1 MLHELE
7 IKDILLIKRL
17 SLEFSSGLNAFTG
30 ETGTGK
36 SILLDCLG
44 FALGARGQA
53 SMVRDGMERGEVVA
67 VFSTNNSSKVNL
79 ILDEADIPKS
89 DELIIR
95 RVNFSDGRKA
105 AWVNDKRVSSEFL
118 RYLGQNLIEFH
129 GQHDERGLLD
139 AKGHLHLLDQF
150 AKTGPAL
157 SLVKKAFLN
166 FKENQ
171 KALEAFT
178 KKNQELADEED
189 FIRHNLK
196 EISDLG
202 TYPGEETELD
212 TKRRLMQNSQS
223 IRENITEASSLVD
236 SGGAE
241 GQLSSA
247 IKCLEKVAKN
257 VENVLDEP
265 IEALGRAQ
273 FELQEAQSG
282 IFDVLSNLSF
292 NPDELEIL
300 EDRLFTIRG
309 IARKYK
315 LTVDQLPELEQ
326 KLKEKLTFLENGTKN
341 IEGLKINY
349 DESFKEFDH
358 LSKRLSREREKAAA
372 ILDKMVEK
380 ELKPLKME
388 RARFKTEIKHVGPS
402 ELGQDSVTFTIST
415 NAGGKFGAL
424 LKMASG
430 GELSRF
436 LLALKVCLANDQNG
450 VSMVFDEIDR
460 GVGGATADA
469 VGRRLVQLAKNN
481 AQVLVVTHSPQVA
494 ALAQRHFLVSKV
506 IEDEK
511 TLSHV
516 NHIKGEDSVEEIA
529 RMISGDRITDEA
541 REASRVLISGESKNN

>member
-1 MLHELE
+1 MLRELE
-7 IKDILLIKRL
+7 IKNILLIEKL

-44 FALGARGQA
+44 FVLGARGQA

-67 VFSTNNSSKVNL
+67 VFSTISSSKVNL
-79 ILDEADIPKS
+79 ILEEADITKV

-118 RYLGQNLIEFH
+118 RYLGENLIEFH

-139 AKGHLHLLDQF
+139 AKAHLQLLDQF
-150 AKTGPAL
+150 AKTDPAL
-157 SLVKKAFLN
+157 NSVKKAFLN
-166 FKENQ
+166 LKENQ

-189 FIRHNLK
+189 LIRHNLK

-223 IRENITEASSLVD
+223 IRENITEASTLVD
-236 SGGAE
+236 RSGAE
-241 GQLSSA
+241 GQLSNA
-247 IKCLEKVAKN
+247 IKCLEKAAKN

-265 IEALGRAQ
+265 IEALARAQ

-282 IFDVLSNLSF
+282 IFDVLSSLSF
-292 NPDELEIL
+292 NPEDLEIL
-300 EDRLFTIRG
+300 EDRLFSIRG
-309 IARKYK
+309 LARKYK
-315 LTVDQLPELEQ
+315 LTADKLPEFEH
-326 KLKEKLTFLENGTKN
+326 KLKEKLIFLENGTKN
-341 IEGLKINY
+341 VEDLEINY
-349 DESFKEFDH
+349 DESFKEFSDLSEQ
-358 LSKRLSREREKAAA
+358 LSKERVKAAA
-372 ILDKMVEK
+372 VLDTMIEK

-388 RARFKTEIKHVGPS
+388 RARFKTEIKQVSPN
-402 ELGQDSVTFTIST
+402 ELGQDSVAFTIST
-415 NAGGKFGAL
+415 NSGSKFGSL
-424 LKMASG
+424 IKIASG

-436 LLALKVCLANDQNG
+436 LLALKVCLTNDQNG

-469 VGRRLVQLAKNN
+469 VGRRLLQLAKKN
-481 AQVLVVTHSPQVA
+481 AQVMVVTHSPQVA
-494 ALAQRHFLVSKV
+494 ALAERHFVVSKV

-511 TLSHV
+511 TLSRV
-516 NHIKGEDSVEEIA
+516 NQIKGEDCVEEIA
-529 RMISGDRITDEA
+529 RMISGDKITDEA
-541 REASRVLISGESKNN
+541 REASRVLISGAPNS

>member
-67 VFSTNNSSKVNL
+67 VFSTKRSRKVNL

-105 AWVNDKRVSSEFL
+105 AWVNDKRVSSDFL
-118 RYLGQNLIEFH
+118 RYLGENLIEFH

-139 AKGHLHLLDQF
+139 VKGHLHLLDQF
-150 AKTGPAL
+150 AKTGKAL
-157 SLVKKAFLN
+157 NSVKKAFLN
-166 FKENQ
+166 FKENK

-212 TKRRLMQNSQS
+212 AKRRLMQNSKS
-223 IRENITEASSLVD
+223 IRENIIEASTLID
-236 SGGAE
+236 RGGAE

-247 IKCLEKVAKN
+247 IKCLEKAAKN
-257 VENVLDEP
+257 IDNILDEP

-282 IFDVLSNLSF
+282 IFNVLSNLSF
-292 NPDELEIL
+292 NSEDLEIL

-309 IARKYK
+309 LARKHK
-315 LTVDQLPELEQ
+315 LTANELPEFQ
-326 KLKEKLTFLENGTKN
+326 HKLKEKLTFLENGTKN
-341 IEGLKINY
+341 IEDLKTKY
-349 DESFKEFDH
+349 DESLREFED
-358 LSKRLSREREKAAA
+358 LSKTLSKEREKAAA
-372 ILDKMVEK
+372 DLDKMVEK

-388 RARFKTEIKHVGPS
+388 RARFKTEIKQISPN
-402 ELGQDSVTFTIST
+402 ELGQDSVAFTIST
-415 NAGGKFGAL
+415 NAGGKFDAL
-424 LKMASG
+424 LKIASG

-436 LLALKVCLANDQNG
+436 LLALKVCLTSDQNG

-469 VGRRLVQLAKNN
+469 VGRRLVKLAKNN

-494 ALAQRHFLVSKV
+494 ALAERHFVVSKV

-511 TLSHV
+511 TLSKV
-516 NHIKGEDSVEEIA
+516 NQIKDEDSVEEIA

-541 REASRVLISGESKNN
+541 RDASRVLISGASKK

>member
-1 MLHELE
+1 MLRELE
-7 IKDILLIKRL
+7 IKDILLIERL

-44 FALGARGQA
+44 FVLGARGQA

-67 VFSTNNSSKVNL
+67 IFSIISSCKVKL

-95 RVNFSDGRKA
+95 RVNFSDGRKS

-118 RYLGQNLIEFH
+118 RYLGENLIEFH

-139 AKGHLHLLDQF
+139 PKGHLHLLDQF
-150 AKTGPAL
+150 AKTAQSL
-157 SLVKKAFLN
+157 SSVKKAFLTM
-166 FKENQ
+166 KENQ
-171 KALEAFT
+171 KALEALIN
-178 KKNQELADEED
+178 KNQELTDEED
-189 FIRHNLK
+189 LIRHNLR

-202 TYPGEETELD
+202 AYPGEEAELD

-223 IRENITEASSLVD
+223 IRENITEASNLVD
-236 SGGAE
+236 RGGAE
-241 GQLSSA
+241 GQLSDA
-247 IKCLEKVAKN
+247 IKCLEKAAKN

-282 IFDVLSNLSF
+282 IFDVISSLSF
-292 NPDELEIL
+292 NPEELEIL
-300 EDRLFTIRG
+300 EDRLFSIRG
-309 IARKYK
+309 LARKHK
-315 LTVDQLPELEQ
+315 ISADQLPEFEK

-341 IEGLKINY
+341 IEDLKINY
-349 DESFKEFDH
+349 DKAFKEFDD
-358 LSKRLSREREKAAA
+358 LSKNLTKDRKKAAA
-372 ILDKMVEK
+372 VLDTMIEK

-388 RARFKTEIKHVGPS
+388 RARFKTEIKQVSPN
-402 ELGQDSVTFTIST
+402 ELGQDSVAFTIST
-415 NAGGKFGAL
+415 NSGSKFGSL
-424 LKMASG
+424 IKIASG

-436 LLALKVCLANDQNG
+436 LLALKVCLTNDQSE

-460 GVGGATADA
+460 GIGGATADA
-469 VGRRLVQLAKNN
+469 VGRRLLQLAQKN

-494 ALAQRHFLVSKV
+494 ALADRHFVVLKD
-506 IEDEK
+506 IEGEK
-511 TLSHV
+511 TLSKV
-516 NHIKGEDSVEEIA
+516 AEIKGEECVEEIA

-541 REASRVLISGESKNN
+541 REASKVLISGASNS

>member
-53 SMVRDGMERGEVVA
+53 SMVRDGMERGEVLA
-67 VFSTNNSSKVNL
+67 VFSTKNSNKVNL

-118 RYLGQNLIEFH
+118 RYLGENLIEFH

-157 SLVKKAFLN
+157 SLVKKAFFN

-178 KKNQELADEED
+178 MKNQELADEEN

-223 IRENITEASSLVD
+223 IRESITEASTLVD
-236 SGGAE
+236 RGGAE

-247 IKCLEKVAKN
+247 IKCLEKAAKN
-257 VENVLDEP
+257 IDNVLDEP
-265 IEALGRAQ
+265 IEALVRAQ

-292 NPDELEIL
+292 NPEDLEIL

-309 IARKYK
+309 LARKYK
-315 LTVDQLPELEQ
+315 LTVDQLPEFEH
-326 KLKEKLTFLENGTKN
+326 KLKEQLTFLENGTKN

-349 DESFKEFDH
+349 EESLKEFDH
-358 LSKRLSREREKAAA
+358 LSKRLSKEREKAAA
-372 ILDKMVEK
+372 VLDTMVEK

-388 RARFKTEIKHVGPS
+388 RARFKTEIKQISPS
-402 ELGQDSVTFTIST
+402 ELGQDSVAFTIST

-424 LKMASG
+424 LKIASG

-436 LLALKVCLANDQNG
+436 LLALKVCLTNDQNG

-494 ALAQRHFLVSKV
+494 ALAERHFLVSKV

-511 TLSHV
+511 TLSQV
-516 NHIKGEDSVEEIA
+516 KQIKGEDRVEEIA

-541 REASRVLISGESKNN
+541 REASRVLISGKSKT

>member
-67 VFSTNNSSKVNL
+67 VFSTKKSRKVNL

-105 AWVNDKRVSSEFL
+105 AWVNDKRVSSDFL
-118 RYLGQNLIEFH
+118 RHLGENLIEFH

-139 AKGHLHLLDQF
+139 VKGHLHLLDQF
-150 AKTGPAL
+150 AKTGKAL
-157 SLVKKAFLN
+157 NLVKKAFLN
-166 FKENQ
+166 YKENQ

-178 KKNQELADEED
+178 KKNQELADEEY

-212 TKRRLMQNSQS
+212 AKRRLMQNSKS
-223 IRENITEASSLVD
+223 IRENIIEASTLID
-236 SGGAE
+236 RGGAE

-247 IKCLEKVAKN
+247 IKCLEKAAKN
-257 VENVLDEP
+257 IDNILDEP

-282 IFDVLSNLSF
+282 IFDVLSNLTF
-292 NPDELEIL
+292 NSEDLEIL

-309 IARKYK
+309 LARKYK
-315 LTVDQLPELEQ
+315 LTADQLPEFQ
-326 KLKEKLTFLENGTKN
+326 HKLKEKLTFLENGTKN
-341 IEGLKINY
+341 IEDLKTKY
-349 DESFKEFDH
+349 DESFREFED
-358 LSKRLSREREKAAA
+358 LSKTLSKEREKAAA
-372 ILDKMVEK
+372 VLDKMVEK

-388 RARFKTEIKHVGPS
+388 RARFKTEIKQINPN
-402 ELGQDSVTFTIST
+402 ELGQDSVAFTIST
-415 NAGGKFGAL
+415 NAGGKFDPL
-424 LKMASG
+424 LKIASG

-436 LLALKVCLANDQNG
+436 LLALKVCLTSDQNG

-494 ALAQRHFLVSKV
+494 ALAERHFLVSKV
-506 IEDEK
+506 IEDDK
-511 TLSHV
+511 TLSKVHQ
-516 NHIKGEDSVEEIA
+516 IKGEDSVEEIA

-541 REASRVLISGESKNN
+541 RDASRVLISGASKK

>member
-67 VFSTNNSSKVNL
+67 VFFTKRSRKVNL

-105 AWVNDKRVSSEFL
+105 AWVNDKRVSSDFL
-118 RYLGQNLIEFH
+118 RYLGENLIEFH

-139 AKGHLHLLDQF
+139 VKGHLHLLDQF
-150 AKTGPAL
+150 AKTGKAL
-157 SLVKKAFLN
+157 NSVKKAFLN

-212 TKRRLMQNSQS
+212 AKRRLMQNSKS
-223 IRENITEASSLVD
+223 IRENIIEASTLVD
-236 SGGAE
+236 RGGAE

-247 IKCLEKVAKN
+247 IKCLEKAAKN
-257 VENVLDEP
+257 VDNILDEP

-273 FELQEAQSG
+273 FELQDAQSG

-292 NPDELEIL
+292 NSEDLEIL

-309 IARKYK
+309 LARKYK
-315 LTVDQLPELEQ
+315 LTADQLPEFQ
-326 KLKEKLTFLENGTKN
+326 HKLKEKLTF
-341 IEGLKINY
+341 
-349 DESFKEFDH
+349 
-358 LSKRLSREREKAAA
+358 
-372 ILDKMVEK
+372 
-380 ELKPLKME
+380 
-388 RARFKTEIKHVGPS
+388 
-402 ELGQDSVTFTIST
+402 
-415 NAGGKFGAL
+415 
-424 LKMASG
+424 
-430 GELSRF
+430 
-436 LLALKVCLANDQNG
+436 
-450 VSMVFDEIDR
+450 
-460 GVGGATADA
+460 
-469 VGRRLVQLAKNN
+469 
-481 AQVLVVTHSPQVA
+481 
-494 ALAQRHFLVSKV
+494 
-506 IEDEK
+506 
-511 TLSHV
+511 
-516 NHIKGEDSVEEIA
+516 
-529 RMISGDRITDEA
+529 
-541 REASRVLISGESKNN
+541 

>member
-67 VFSTNNSSKVNL
+67 VFSTKRSRKVNL

-105 AWVNDKRVSSEFL
+105 AWVNDKRVSSDFL
-118 RYLGQNLIEFH
+118 RYLGENLIEFH

-139 AKGHLHLLDQF
+139 AKGHLNLLDQF
-150 AKTGPAL
+150 AKTGKAL
-157 SLVKKAFLN
+157 NSVKKAFLN

-171 KALEAFT
+171 KALEAFK

-212 TKRRLMQNSQS
+212 AKRRLMQNSKS
-223 IRENITEASSLVD
+223 IRENIIEASTLVD
-236 SGGAE
+236 RGGAE

-247 IKCLEKVAKN
+247 IKCLEKAAKN
-257 VENVLDEP
+257 IDNILDEP

-292 NPDELEIL
+292 NPEDLEIL
-300 EDRLFTIRG
+300 EDRLFTIKG
-309 IARKYK
+309 LARKHK
-315 LTVDQLPELEQ
+315 LTADQLPEFQ
-326 KLKEKLTFLENGTKN
+326 HKLKEKLTFLENGTKN
-341 IEGLKINY
+341 IEDLKTKY
-349 DESFKEFDH
+349 DESLREFED
-358 LSKRLSREREKAAA
+358 LSKTLSKEREKAAA
-372 ILDKMVEK
+372 DLDKMVEK

-388 RARFKTEIKHVGPS
+388 RARFKTEIKQISPN
-402 ELGQDSVTFTIST
+402 ELGQDSVAFTIST
-415 NAGGKFGAL
+415 NAGGKFNAL
-424 LKMASG
+424 LKIASG

-436 LLALKVCLANDQNG
+436 LLALKVCLTSDQNG

-469 VGRRLVQLAKNN
+469 VGRRLVQLVKSN

-494 ALAQRHFLVSKV
+494 ALAERHFLVSKV
-506 IEDEK
+506 IEDDK
-511 TLSHV
+511 TLSKVHQ
-516 NHIKGEDSVEEIA
+516 IKGEDSVEEIA

-541 REASRVLISGESKNN
+541 RDASRVLISGASKK

>member
-67 VFSTNNSSKVNL
+67 VFSTERSRKVNL

-105 AWVNDKRVSSEFL
+105 AWVNDKRVSSDFL
-118 RYLGQNLIEFH
+118 RYLGENLIEFH

-139 AKGHLHLLDQF
+139 VKGHLNLLDQF
-150 AKTGPAL
+150 AKTGKVL
-157 SLVKKAFLN
+157 NSVKKAFLN

-171 KALEAFT
+171 KALEAFK

-212 TKRRLMQNSQS
+212 AKRRLMQNSKS
-223 IRENITEASSLVD
+223 IRENIIEASTLVD
-236 SGGAE
+236 RGGAE

-247 IKCLEKVAKN
+247 IKCLEKAAKN
-257 VENVLDEP
+257 IDNILDEP

-292 NPDELEIL
+292 NPEDLEIL

-309 IARKYK
+309 LARKHK
-315 LTVDQLPELEQ
+315 LTADQLPEFQ
-326 KLKEKLTFLENGTKN
+326 HKLKEKLTFLENGTKN
-341 IEGLKINY
+341 IEDLKTKY
-349 DESFKEFDH
+349 DESLREFED
-358 LSKRLSREREKAAA
+358 LSKTLSKEREKAAA
-372 ILDKMVEK
+372 VLDKMVEK

-388 RARFKTEIKHVGPS
+388 RARFKTEIKQISPN
-402 ELGQDSVTFTIST
+402 ELGQDSVAFTIST
-415 NAGGKFGAL
+415 NAGGKFDAL
-424 LKMASG
+424 LKIASG

-436 LLALKVCLANDQNG
+436 LLALKVCLTSDQNG

-469 VGRRLVQLAKNN
+469 VGRRLVKLAKNN

-494 ALAQRHFLVSKV
+494 ALAERHFVVSKV

-511 TLSHV
+511 TLSKV
-516 NHIKGEDSVEEIA
+516 NQIKDEDSVEEIA

-541 REASRVLISGESKNN
+541 RDASRVLISGASKK

>member
-67 VFSTNNSSKVNL
+67 VFSTKRSRKVNL

-105 AWVNDKRVSSEFL
+105 AWVNDKRVSSDFL
-118 RYLGQNLIEFH
+118 RYLGENLIEFH

-139 AKGHLHLLDQF
+139 VKGHLHLLDQF
-150 AKTGPAL
+150 AKTGKAL
-157 SLVKKAFLN
+157 NSVKKAFLN

-171 KALEAFT
+171 KALEAFK

-212 TKRRLMQNSQS
+212 AKRRLMQNSKS
-223 IRENITEASSLVD
+223 IRENIIEASTLVD
-236 SGGAE
+236 RGGAE

-247 IKCLEKVAKN
+247 IKCLEKAAKN
-257 VENVLDEP
+257 IDNILDEP

-282 IFDVLSNLSF
+282 IFDLLSNLSF
-292 NPDELEIL
+292 NPEDLEIL
-300 EDRLFTIRG
+300 EDRLFTIKG
-309 IARKYK
+309 LARKHK
-315 LTVDQLPELEQ
+315 LTADQLPEFEH
-326 KLKEKLTFLENGTKN
+326 KLKEKLTSLENGTKN
-341 IEGLKINY
+341 IEDLKTKY
-349 DESFKEFDH
+349 DESLREFED
-358 LSKRLSREREKAAA
+358 LSKTLSKEREKAAA
-372 ILDKMVEK
+372 DLDKMVEK

-388 RARFKTEIKHVGPS
+388 RARFKTEIKQISPN
-402 ELGQDSVTFTIST
+402 ELGQDSVAFTIST
-415 NAGGKFGAL
+415 NAGGKFDAL
-424 LKMASG
+424 LKIASG

-436 LLALKVCLANDQNG
+436 LLALKVCLTSDQNG

-469 VGRRLVQLAKNN
+469 VGRRLVKLAKNN

-494 ALAQRHFLVSKV
+494 ALAERHFVVSKV

-511 TLSHV
+511 TLSKV
-516 NHIKGEDSVEEIA
+516 NQIKDEDSVEEIA

-541 REASRVLISGESKNN
+541 RDASRVLISGASKK

>member
-17 SLEFSSGLNAFTG
+17 TLEFSSGLNAFTG

-67 VFSTNNSSKVNL
+67 VFSTKRSRKVNL

-105 AWVNDKRVSSEFL
+105 AWVNDKRVSSDFL
-118 RYLGQNLIEFH
+118 RYLGENLIEFH

-139 AKGHLHLLDQF
+139 VKGHLHLLDQF
-150 AKTGPAL
+150 AKTGKAL
-157 SLVKKAFLN
+157 NLVKKAFLN
-166 FKENQ
+166 YKENQ

-196 EISDLG
+196 EISELG

-212 TKRRLMQNSQS
+212 AKRRLMQNSKS
-223 IRENITEASSLVD
+223 IRENIIEASTLVD
-236 SGGAE
+236 RGGAE

-247 IKCLEKVAKN
+247 IKCLEKAAKN
-257 VENVLDEP
+257 IDNILDEP

-282 IFDVLSNLSF
+282 IFDVLSNLTF
-292 NPDELEIL
+292 NSEDLEIL

-309 IARKYK
+309 LARKYK
-315 LTVDQLPELEQ
+315 LTADQLPEYQ
-326 KLKEKLTFLENGTKN
+326 HKLKEKLTFLENGTKN
-341 IEGLKINY
+341 IEDLKTKY
-349 DESFKEFDH
+349 DESFREFED
-358 LSKRLSREREKAAA
+358 LSKTLSKEREKAAA
-372 ILDKMVEK
+372 DLDKMVEK

-388 RARFKTEIKHVGPS
+388 RARFKTEIKQISPN
-402 ELGQDSVTFTIST
+402 ELGQDSVAFTIST
-415 NAGGKFGAL
+415 NAGGKFDPL
-424 LKMASG
+424 LKIASG

-436 LLALKVCLANDQNG
+436 LLALKVCLTSDQNG

-469 VGRRLVQLAKNN
+469 VGRRLVKLAKNN

-494 ALAQRHFLVSKV
+494 ALAERHFVVSKV

-511 TLSHV
+511 TLSKV
-516 NHIKGEDSVEEIA
+516 NQIKDEDSVEEIA

-541 REASRVLISGESKNN
+541 RDASRVLISGASKK

>member
-67 VFSTNNSSKVNL
+67 VFSTKRSRKVNL

-105 AWVNDKRVSSEFL
+105 AWVNDKRVSSDFL
-118 RYLGQNLIEFH
+118 RYLGENLIEFH

-139 AKGHLHLLDQF
+139 VKGHLHLLDQF
-150 AKTGPAL
+150 AKTGKAL
-157 SLVKKAFLN
+157 NSVKKAFLN

-212 TKRRLMQNSQS
+212 AKRRLMQNCKG
-223 IRENITEASSLVD
+223 IRENIIEASTLVD
-236 SGGAE
+236 RGGAE

-247 IKCLEKVAKN
+247 IKCLEKAAKN
-257 VENVLDEP
+257 VDNILDEP

-282 IFDVLSNLSF
+282 IFDVLSDLSF
-292 NPDELEIL
+292 NSEDLEIL
-300 EDRLFTIRG
+300 EDRLFAIRSL
-309 IARKYK
+309 ARKYK
-315 LTVDQLPELEQ
+315 ITADQLPEFQ
-326 KLKEKLTFLENGTKN
+326 HKLKEKLTFLENGTKN
-341 IEGLKINY
+341 IEDLQTNY
-349 DESFKEFDH
+349 DESFRKFGD
-358 LSKRLSREREKAAA
+358 LSKTLSKEREKAAA
-372 ILDKMVEK
+372 VLDKMVEK

-388 RARFKTEIKHVGPS
+388 RARFKTEIKQISPN
-402 ELGQDSVTFTIST
+402 ELGQDSVAFTIST
-415 NAGGKFGAL
+415 NAGGKFDAL
-424 LKMASG
+424 LKIASG

-436 LLALKVCLANDQNG
+436 LLALKVCLTSDQNG

-494 ALAQRHFLVSKV
+494 ALAERHFLVSKV

-511 TLSHV
+511 TLSKV
-516 NHIKGEDSVEEIA
+516 NQIKGEDSVEEIA

-541 REASRVLISGESKNN
+541 RDASRVLISGASNK

>member
-17 SLEFSSGLNAFTG
+17 TLEFSSGLNAFTG

-67 VFSTNNSSKVNL
+67 VFSTKRSRKVNL
-79 ILDEADIPKS
+79 ILDKADIPKS
-89 DELIIR
+89 GELIIR

-105 AWVNDKRVSSEFL
+105 AWVNDKRVSSDFL
-118 RYLGQNLIEFH
+118 RYLGGNLIEFH

-139 AKGHLHLLDQF
+139 AKRHLHFLDQF
-150 AKTGPAL
+150 AKTDPTL
-157 SLVKKAFLN
+157 NSVKKAFLK

-171 KALEAFT
+171 KALEACT

-212 TKRRLMQNSQS
+212 TKRRLMQNSKS
-223 IRENITEASSLVD
+223 IRENITEASTLVD
-236 SGGAE
+236 RGGAE

-247 IKCLEKVAKN
+247 IKCLEKAAKN
-257 VENVLDEP
+257 VDNVLDEP
-265 IEALGRAQ
+265 IKALGRAQ

-292 NPDELEIL
+292 NPEDLEIL

-309 IARKYK
+309 LARKYK
-315 LTVDQLPELEQ
+315 LTADELPEFEH

-341 IEGLKINY
+341 IENLKTNY
-349 DESFKEFDH
+349 DESFREFEDLSNR
-358 LSKRLSREREKAAA
+358 LSKERGKAAA
-372 ILDKMVEK
+372 VLDKMVEK

-388 RARFKTEIKHVGPS
+388 RARFKTEIKQVSPNES
-402 ELGQDSVTFTIST
+402 GQDSVAFTIST
-415 NAGGKFGAL
+415 NAGGKFDAI
-424 LKMASG
+424 LKIASG

-436 LLALKVCLANDQNG
+436 LLALKVCLTNDQSE

-460 GVGGATADA
+460 GIGGATADA
-469 VGRRLVQLAKNN
+469 VGRRLLQLAQNN

-494 ALAQRHFLVSKV
+494 ALADRHFVVLK
-506 IEDEK
+506 D
-511 TLSHV
+511 
-516 NHIKGEDSVEEIA
+516 IKGEKPLSRVAQIKGEECVEEIA

-541 REASRVLISGESKNN
+541 REASRVLISGASNP

>member
-67 VFSTNNSSKVNL
+67 VFSTKRSRKVNL

-105 AWVNDKRVSSEFL
+105 AWVNDKRVSSDFL
-118 RYLGQNLIEFH
+118 RYLGENLIEFH

-139 AKGHLHLLDQF
+139 VKGHLHLLDQF
-150 AKTGPAL
+150 AKTGKAL
-157 SLVKKAFLN
+157 NSVKKAFLN

-212 TKRRLMQNSQS
+212 AKRRLMQNCKG
-223 IRENITEASSLVD
+223 IRENIIEASTLVD
-236 SGGAE
+236 RGGAE

-247 IKCLEKVAKN
+247 IKCLEKAAKN
-257 VENVLDEP
+257 VDNILDEP

-282 IFDVLSNLSF
+282 IFDVLSDLSF
-292 NPDELEIL
+292 NSEDLEIL
-300 EDRLFTIRG
+300 EDRLFAIRSL
-309 IARKYK
+309 ARKYK
-315 LTVDQLPELEQ
+315 ITADQLPEFQHE
-326 KLKEKLTFLENGTKN
+326 LKEKLTFLENGTKN
-341 IEGLKINY
+341 IEDLQTNY
-349 DESFKEFDH
+349 DESFRKFGD
-358 LSKRLSREREKAAA
+358 LSKTLSKEREKAAA
-372 ILDKMVEK
+372 VLDKMVEK

-388 RARFKTEIKHVGPS
+388 RARFKTEIKQISPN
-402 ELGQDSVTFTIST
+402 ELGQDSVAFTIST
-415 NAGGKFGAL
+415 NAGGKFDAL
-424 LKMASG
+424 LKIASG

-436 LLALKVCLANDQNG
+436 LLALKVCLTSDQNG

-494 ALAQRHFLVSKV
+494 ALAERHFLVSKV

-511 TLSHV
+511 TLSKV
-516 NHIKGEDSVEEIA
+516 NQIKGEDSVEEIA

-541 REASRVLISGESKNN
+541 RDASRVLISGASNK

>member
-53 SMVRDGMERGEVVA
+53 SMVRDGMERGEVLA
-67 VFSTNNSSKVNL
+67 VFSTKNSNKVNL

-118 RYLGQNLIEFH
+118 RYLGENLIEFH

-178 KKNQELADEED
+178 MKNQELADEED

-223 IRENITEASSLVD
+223 IRESITEASTLVD
-236 SGGAE
+236 RGGAE

-247 IKCLEKVAKN
+247 IKCLEKASKN
-257 VENVLDEP
+257 IENVLDEP

-292 NPDELEIL
+292 NPEDLEIL

-309 IARKYK
+309 LARKYK
-315 LTVDQLPELEQ
+315 LTVDQLPEFEHQ
-326 KLKEKLTFLENGTKN
+326 LKEQLTFLENGTKN

-349 DESFKEFDH
+349 DESLKEFDH
-358 LSKRLSREREKAAA
+358 LSKRLSKEREKAAA
-372 ILDKMVEK
+372 VLDRMVEK

-388 RARFKTEIKHVGPS
+388 RARFKTEIKQISPS
-402 ELGQDSVTFTIST
+402 ELGQDSVAFTIST

-424 LKMASG
+424 LKIASG

-436 LLALKVCLANDQNG
+436 LLALKVCLTNDQNG

-481 AQVLVVTHSPQVA
+481 AQVLVITHSPQVA
-494 ALAQRHFLVSKV
+494 ALAERHFLVSKV

-511 TLSHV
+511 TLSQV
-516 NHIKGEDSVEEIA
+516 NQIKGEDRVEEIA

-541 REASRVLISGESKNN
+541 REASRVLISGESKK

>member
-1 MLHELE
+1 MLRELE
-7 IKDILLIKRL
+7 IKDILLIEKL

-44 FALGARGQA
+44 FVLGARGQA

-67 VFSTNNSSKVNL
+67 VFSTISSSKVNL
-79 ILDEADIPKS
+79 ILEEADITKV

-118 RYLGQNLIEFH
+118 RYLGENLIEFH

-139 AKGHLHLLDQF
+139 AKAHLQLLDQF
-150 AKTGPAL
+150 AKTDPAL
-157 SLVKKAFLN
+157 NSVKKAFLN
-166 FKENQ
+166 LKENQ

-189 FIRHNLK
+189 LIRHNLK
-196 EISDLG
+196 EISDLA

-223 IRENITEASSLVD
+223 IRENITEASTLVD
-236 SGGAE
+236 RSGAE
-241 GQLSSA
+241 GQLSNA
-247 IKCLEKVAKN
+247 IKCLEKAAKN

-265 IEALGRAQ
+265 IEALARAQ

-282 IFDVLSNLSF
+282 IFDVLSSLSF
-292 NPDELEIL
+292 NPEDLEIL
-300 EDRLFTIRG
+300 EDRLFSIRG
-309 IARKYK
+309 LARKYK
-315 LTVDQLPELEQ
+315 LTADKLPEFEH
-326 KLKEKLTFLENGTKN
+326 KLKEKLIFLENGTKN
-341 IEGLKINY
+341 VEDLKINY
-349 DESFKEFDH
+349 DESFKEFSDLSER
-358 LSKRLSREREKAAA
+358 LSKERVKAAA
-372 ILDKMVEK
+372 VLDTMIEK

-388 RARFKTEIKHVGPS
+388 RARFRTEIKQVSPS
-402 ELGQDSVTFTIST
+402 ELGQDSVAFTIST
-415 NAGGKFGAL
+415 NSGSKFGSL
-424 LKMASG
+424 IKIASG

-436 LLALKVCLANDQNG
+436 LLALKVCLTNDQNG

-469 VGRRLVQLAKNN
+469 VGRRLLQLAKKN
-481 AQVLVVTHSPQVA
+481 AQVMVVTHSPQVA
-494 ALAQRHFLVSKV
+494 ALAERHFVVSKV

-511 TLSHV
+511 TLSRV
-516 NHIKGEDSVEEIA
+516 NQIKGEDCVEEIA
-529 RMISGDRITDEA
+529 RMISGDKITDEA
-541 REASRVLISGESKNN
+541 REASRVLISGSPNS

>member
-67 VFSTNNSSKVNL
+67 VFSKERSRKVNL

-105 AWVNDKRVSSEFL
+105 AWVNDKRVSADFL
-118 RYLGQNLIEFH
+118 RYLGENLIEFH

-139 AKGHLHLLDQF
+139 VKGHLNLLDQF
-150 AKTGPAL
+150 AKTGKAL
-157 SLVKKAFLN
+157 NSVKKAFLN

-171 KALEAFT
+171 KALEAFK

-212 TKRRLMQNSQS
+212 AKRRLMQNSKS
-223 IRENITEASSLVD
+223 IRENIIEASTLVD
-236 SGGAE
+236 RGGAE

-247 IKCLEKVAKN
+247 IKCLEKAAKN
-257 VENVLDEP
+257 IDNILDEP

-282 IFDVLSNLSF
+282 IFDLLSNLSF
-292 NPDELEIL
+292 NPEDLEIL
-300 EDRLFTIRG
+300 EDRLFTIKG
-309 IARKYK
+309 LARKHK
-315 LTVDQLPELEQ
+315 LTADQLPGFEH

-341 IEGLKINY
+341 IEDLKTKY
-349 DESFKEFDH
+349 DESLREFED
-358 LSKRLSREREKAAA
+358 LSKTLSKEREKAAA
-372 ILDKMVEK
+372 DLDKMVEK

-388 RARFKTEIKHVGPS
+388 RARFKTEIKQISPN
-402 ELGQDSVTFTIST
+402 ELGQDSVAFTIST
-415 NAGGKFGAL
+415 NAGGKFDAL
-424 LKMASG
+424 LKIASG

-436 LLALKVCLANDQNG
+436 LLALKVCLTSDQNG

-460 GVGGATADA
+460 GCGWSNSRCGWSTSCEVGQKQCSSFGGYTFPASCSFSGEAL
-469 VGRRLVQLAKNN
+469 RRLK
-481 AQVLVVTHSPQVA
+481 SY
-494 ALAQRHFLVSKV
+494 
-506 IEDEK
+506 
-511 TLSHV
+511 
-516 NHIKGEDSVEEIA
+516 
-529 RMISGDRITDEA
+529 
-541 REASRVLISGESKNN
+541 

>member
-67 VFSTNNSSKVNL
+67 VFSTERSRKVNL

-105 AWVNDKRVSSEFL
+105 AWVNDKRVSSDFL
-118 RYLGQNLIEFH
+118 RYLGENLIEFH

-139 AKGHLHLLDQF
+139 VKGHLHLLDQF
-150 AKTGPAL
+150 AKTGKAL
-157 SLVKKAFLN
+157 NLVKKAFLN
-166 FKENQ
+166 YKENQ

-212 TKRRLMQNSQS
+212 AKRRLMQNSKS
-223 IRENITEASSLVD
+223 IRENIIEASTLVD
-236 SGGAE
+236 RGGAE

-247 IKCLEKVAKN
+247 IKCLEKAAKN
-257 VENVLDEP
+257 IDNILDEP

-282 IFDVLSNLSF
+282 IFDVLSNLTF
-292 NPDELEIL
+292 NSEDLEIL

-309 IARKYK
+309 LARKYK
-315 LTVDQLPELEQ
+315 LTADQLPEFQ
-326 KLKEKLTFLENGTKN
+326 HKLKEKLTFLENGTKN
-341 IEGLKINY
+341 IEDLKTKY
-349 DESFKEFDH
+349 DESFREFED
-358 LSKRLSREREKAAA
+358 LSKTLSKEREKAAA
-372 ILDKMVEK
+372 VLDKMVEK

-388 RARFKTEIKHVGPS
+388 RARFKTEIKQISPN
-402 ELGQDSVTFTIST
+402 ELGQDSVAFTIST
-415 NAGGKFGAL
+415 NAGGKFDPL
-424 LKMASG
+424 LKIASG

-436 LLALKVCLANDQNG
+436 LLALKVCLTSDQNG

-494 ALAQRHFLVSKV
+494 ALAERHFLVSKV
-506 IEDEK
+506 IEDDK
-511 TLSHV
+511 TLSKVHQ
-516 NHIKGEDSVEEIA
+516 IKGEDSVEEIA

-541 REASRVLISGESKNN
+541 RDASRVLISGASKK